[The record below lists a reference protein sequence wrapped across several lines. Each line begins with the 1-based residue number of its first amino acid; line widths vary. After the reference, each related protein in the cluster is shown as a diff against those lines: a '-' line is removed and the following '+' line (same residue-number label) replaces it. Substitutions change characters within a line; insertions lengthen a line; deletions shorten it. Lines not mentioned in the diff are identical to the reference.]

1 MCNKSSIIGSLPLLD
16 HSTTTIHSPGSL
28 YSVMFLVWVRATEVL
43 QSKVRSYLK
52 GYKRSNKGL
61 RCSRLLMSHRHI
73 TGDTTKRQLLLLP
86 QSFMEKERKP
96 DLWDALKGISEC
108 NSNISHNFKCLQA
121 SRMHFRKFST

>member
-16 HSTTTIHSPGSL
+16 HSTTTIHSAGSL

-61 RCSRLLMSHRHI
+61 RHCHL
-73 TGDTTKRQLLLLP
+73 TGGRDPLQLPTKPRP
-86 QSFMEKERKP
+86 
-96 DLWDALKGISEC
+96 
-108 NSNISHNFKCLQA
+108 
-121 SRMHFRKFST
+121 